1 MRSSLSSSFLCLC
14 ALSILPL
21 AGCAGIR
28 PVPTPSPSPTTQT
41 FQLTVTAPP
50 AGQGT
55 ITSSPKGISCPST
68 CTASFAQGTKVTLT
82 ATPGANYLFGSWSG
96 ACTGTS
102 CTVTINA
109 ATTVAA
115 SFIAEE
121 GLNVALAGTGTGTV
135 TSSPAGINCP
145 TVCSASFPDQTQV
158 TLTETVGTNSY
169 FGSWSGA
176 CSGTNSC
183 SVTVTAAENV
193 TATFNGPDALTV
205 TTSGAGAGTVT
216 SVPPGISCTSGST
229 TGCSANFPP
238 GTSVALSESPT
249 TNDLFSG
256 WAGACTGT
264 GACSLTLSAATTA
277 VSASFGLPGTLQTSL
292 QHIILYAQENRS
304 LDHYFGQMEAYW
316 ASIGLHQT
324 DGVTF
329 DGLPQTGPLPSV
341 PGCAAGTW
349 GGSCS
354 PDASNPIT
362 SFPLQTSCIENQS
375 PFWNEAHNQWDYS
388 DPAGTNSTDLGDP
401 PLNGFAFTAAY
412 DAESNGF
419 MDIEGAR
426 AMGYYDGD
434 DLTYYYWLASN
445 FATSDRWFAPTMSR
459 TQLNRMYIIG
469 ATSDGH
475 AYPIGEG
482 GNIVGGLPGN
492 PPNPSDGEQIPS
504 TPIFE
509 ELQNAGISWKIYVD
523 PTGTSCDGMTG
534 SALSSCL
541 TTNSYINEFQY
552 ENTILNSPT
561 LLANVQP
568 VSQFAIDAQN
578 NALADFSLI
587 EPASPA
593 GLDEHPSDSDEYAV
607 NVQDGMAYSANTIIN
622 PFMQSPSWST
632 SALIFTYDE
641 WGGLYDHVPP
651 AAATAPGD
659 YAYPTDLDP
668 ALHDICTGSGQLGNG
683 MCTFSWTG
691 FRVPAIVISPF
702 SNKNYVS
709 HTVRDTTSVLNLVE
723 ERFGLAPLTQRDGAQ
738 PAMDEFF
745 DFPDPQWL
753 TPPTPPT
760 NLENTTLQ
768 CNQVPPASWNEPP
781 QLSVA
786 VSGAGSIASTPSG
799 ISCNSDYGSA
809 CGYVFTAGTSVTLTA
824 TPDTGSTFKNW
835 AGENGAAGPCG
846 GSTSPTC
853 TISVNSAEYVQAN
866 FQ

>member
-1 MRSSLSSSFLCLC
+1 MSRWFYFASMC

-21 AGCAGIR
+21 AGCAGLR
-28 PVPTPSPSPTTQT
+28 PVPPTTTTTTTQT

-55 ITSSPKGISCPST
+55 ITSSPDGISCPST

-82 ATPGANYLFGSWSG
+82 AKPGTNYLFGGWSG

-102 CTVTINA
+102 CIVTINA

-115 SFIAEE
+115 SFIAAE
-121 GLNVALAGTGTGTV
+121 GLNVAFAGTGSGTV
-135 TSSPAGINCP
+135 TSSPAGISCP
-145 TVCSASFPDQTQV
+145 TTCSATFPDKTQV
-158 TLTETVGTNSY
+158 VLTETPGRSFY
-169 FGSWSGA
+169 FGGWSGA
-176 CSGTNSC
+176 CTGTTGC

-193 TATFNGPDALTV
+193 TATFTPGDALSV
-205 TTSGAGAGTVT
+205 STTGTGAGTVSST
-216 SVPPGISCTSGST
+216 PPGISCTSGST
-229 TGCSANFPP
+229 TGCSATFPP
-238 GTSVALSESPT
+238 GTPVSLSET
-249 TNDLFSG
+249 TNAPNQFSG
-256 WAGACTGT
+256 WSGACTGM
-264 GACSLTLSAATTA
+264 GACSLTLSAATNSVT
-277 VSASFGLPGTLQTSL
+277 ASFAPGGTIAGL

-304 LDHYFGQMEAYW
+304 LDHYFGAMEEYW
-316 ASIGLHQT
+316 ASIGLHQS

-329 DGLPQTGPLPSV
+329 DGLAQFNPGGTTPSV
-341 PGCAAGTW
+341 PGCASGTW

-354 PDASNPIT
+354 PDASNPIS
-362 SFPLQTSCIENQS
+362 SFHLASSCIENQS

-388 DPAGTNSTDLGDP
+388 DPAGTNPNDLANP

-426 AMGYYDGD
+426 AMGYYDYN
-434 DLTYYYWLASN
+434 DLTYYYFLASN
-445 FATSDRWFAPTMSR
+445 FATSDRWFAPIMSR
-459 TQLNRMYIIG
+459 TQLNRMYLIG

-475 AYPIGEG
+475 AYPIGQG
-482 GNIVGGLPGN
+482 GNIKGGLTGN

-504 TPIFE
+504 TPIFG
-509 ELQNAGISWKIYVD
+509 ELQSAGISWRIYVD

-534 SALSSCL
+534 SELSACL
-541 TTNSYINEFQY
+541 TQNSYINEFTY
-552 ENTILNSPT
+552 ENTILNNPT

-578 NALADFSLI
+578 NALAAFSLI

-607 NVQDGMAYSANTIIN
+607 NVQDGMAYSANTVIN
-622 PFMQSPSWST
+622 PLMQSPSWST

-651 AAATAPGD
+651 QPATAPGD

-668 ALHDICTGSGQLGNG
+668 GLHDICTGSGQLGNG
-683 MCTFSWTG
+683 MCSFSWTG

-702 SNKNYVS
+702 ANKNYVS
-709 HTVRDTTSVLNLVE
+709 HTVRDTTSVLNFVE
-723 ERFGLAPLTQRDGAQ
+723 ERFGLKALTARDGSQ

-745 DFPDPQWL
+745 NFTNPQWL

-760 NLENTTLQ
+760 QLENNTLQ
-768 CNQVPPASWNEPP
+768 CDQQPPASWNEPP
-781 QLSVA
+781 ELSVA
-786 VSGAGSIASTPSG
+786 VSGGGTITSSPAG
-799 ISCNSDYGSA
+799 ISCSSDYGST
-809 CGYVFTAGTSVTLTA
+809 CGFVFTAGTQVTLTA
-824 TPDTGSTFKNW
+824 TPNSGSTFTDW
-835 AGENGAAGPCG
+835 SGASNTPGACG
-846 GSTSPTC
+846 NSTSPTC
-853 TISVNSAEYVQAN
+853 TITVNSDEYVQAN